1 MIVSVQTPV
10 GNFQLVENVSGI
22 PDINAFEEVALFD
35 DLGGNPGSG
44 TQVGT
49 ARVRAFSLHDGDYTA
64 TLSDI
69 KFKLGLFD
77 VNMNTG
83 KDFDRDVKSFDG
95 ANFLADVSPTQSTLF
110 GTASIGSGG
119 TTITGVGTLF
129 ATELKNGDYIFLN
142 GTRLDPVT
150 VVNNLSATILTL
162 HIVVVQSVVVL

>member
-1 MIVSVQTPV
+1 M
-10 GNFQLVENVSGI
+10 
-22 PDINAFEEVALFD
+22 
-35 DLGGNPGSG
+35 GGNPGSG

-95 ANFLADVSPTQSTLF
+95 TNFLADVSPTQSTLF

-129 ATELKNGDYIFLN
+129 STELKNGDYIFLN
-142 GTRLDPVT
+142 GTRLE
-150 VVNNLSATILTL
+150 A
-162 HIVVVQSVVVL
+162 QSQL